1 MRRTASSVLR
11 DLEIRVA
18 NLEANSSH
26 LNFLDMVERV
36 LPFRTTRDGDKIELE
51 GPNSSELTIEFDDPS
66 DLNNVRIDV
75 SYDFQRNLR
84 SGFHHPLGSL
94 YIRQEMKDM
103 FGRDTMFSD
112 NDGEFTSTT
121 FVNLQRKDLIEAKSI
136 AKICTQAIK
145 ILQRMMRR

>member
-36 LPFRTTRDGDKIELE
+36 LPFRTTRDGDKIEFE
-51 GPNSSELTIEFDDPS
+51 GPNSTVFTIEFDDPS
-66 DLNNVRIDV
+66 DLNNVRIGV
-75 SYDFQRNLR
+75 SYDFHSRL
-84 SGFHHPLGSL
+84 SL
-94 YIRQEMKDM
+94 HFQQLHIGAIEQSMKYL
-103 FGRDTMFSD
+103 FGRDTMFSEH
-112 NDGEFTSTT
+112 DGEFTSTT

-136 AKICTQAIK
+136 VKICTQAIK
-145 ILQRMMRR
+145 ILKRSLR